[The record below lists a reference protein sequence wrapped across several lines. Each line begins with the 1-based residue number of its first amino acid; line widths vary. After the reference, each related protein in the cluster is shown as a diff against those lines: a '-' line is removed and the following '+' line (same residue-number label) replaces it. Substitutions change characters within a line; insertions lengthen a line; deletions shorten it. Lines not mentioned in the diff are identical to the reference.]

1 MDDTA
6 NCGSCEKV
14 CGVGEICNTGVCTPG
29 TGGTYCNGNLVNIS
43 YNDGTNCGQCG
54 KACPSGTSCISG
66 ICTTETVVTFGNY
79 YQSNATT
86 KEPIQW
92 RVLEIDSVNHKK
104 LLLSVYV
111 LDAKP
116 YHTSRTSITWEGSTL
131 RTWLNNDFLNTAFSE
146 TERAKILTTH
156 LNNPDSLYGTAGG
169 NATDDK
175 VFLLGLSDVY
185 GENSH
190 YSAGNWYFN
199 NNNDRMAMATWY
211 AVNKGVYAYN
221 YDTSKTCN
229 NTNYHLNK
237 CSAVWWLRSPGNI
250 SIDAAHV
257 YIDGSAN
264 YYGDYVSN
272 DSFGVRPAL
281 WVEY

>member
-1 MDDTA
+1 MSIINTSYDSA
-6 NCGSCEKV
+6 NCGQCGKV
-14 CGVGEICNTGVCTPG
+14 CGVGEICASGVCTIG

-92 RVLEIDSVNHKK
+92 RVLEIDSVNRKK
-104 LLLSVYV
+104 LLLSEYV

-116 YHTSRTSITWEGSTL
+116 YHASNSNITWKDSTL

-146 TERAKILTTH
+146 TEHAKIQTTH
-156 LNNPDSLYGTAGG
+156 LYGTAGG

-185 GENSH
+185 GEDSH

-199 NNNDRMAMATWY
+199 NNNDRKAMATWY
-211 AVNKGVYAYN
+211 AVNNGVYAYN
-221 YDTSKTCN
+221 DDTSEERCYR
-229 NTNYHLNK
+229 TNYKINK
-237 CSAVWWLRSPGNI
+237 CSTSWWIRSPGYSARAEFVQSDGYVPSGGYYVYSGNI
-250 SIDAAHV
+250 GI
-257 YIDGSAN
+257 
-264 YYGDYVSN
+264 
-272 DSFGVRPAL
+272 RPAL
-281 WVEY
+281 WVIY